1 MMIPCRFRQIFQDE
15 SDRFHQLKPTD
26 LAQIAKVYGITAQIA
41 PPELVRQVFTEPNR
55 VGQAGLFPNGA
66 ERSGLGKDAE
76 SRRTQKRRKRRKANR
91 RNAERRR
98 KGLFRAGRPKKS
110 VQIAAGQLVVESG
123 RLARANL
130 HSSVNNL

>member
-26 LAQIAKVYGITAQIA
+26 LAQIAKVYAITARTS
-41 PPELVRQVFTEPNR
+41 PSELVWQVFTEPNR
-55 VGQAGLFPNGA
+55 IGQDGLFPNGA
-66 ERSGLGKDAE
+66 ERSGLGKAAE

-98 KGLFRAGRPKKS
+98 KDFFGVIRPKKS
-110 VQIAAGQLVVESG
+110 VQSAAAQPVVESG